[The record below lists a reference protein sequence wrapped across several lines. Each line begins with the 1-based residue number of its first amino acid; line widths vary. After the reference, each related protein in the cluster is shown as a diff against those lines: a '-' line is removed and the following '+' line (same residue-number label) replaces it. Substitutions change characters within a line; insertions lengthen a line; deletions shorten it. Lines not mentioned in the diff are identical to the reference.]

1 MKVRYL
7 DLRVNDQLHERESLT
22 AMDKVLSHGVLIL
35 GPEVKEFEER
45 VAESCCQKYAVGV
58 GSGTDALLPSPR

>member
-7 DLRVNDQLHERESLT
+7 DLRVNDQLHKEQLLT

-45 VAESCCQKYAVGV
+45 VAESCCRIRRG
-58 GSGTDALLPSPR
+58 G